1 MKKLL
6 LFTLS
11 IYLIQVVFAQF
22 GGGSGTN
29 IDPYRIY
36 TKSHMEELSDSLLLG
51 NSFTGVHFD
60 LMNDI
65 SDSLRTPVGK
75 NNFPFNGS
83 FHGKGHNI
91 ILGMDLRDSTQY
103 SYSQADYCLFPV
115 LGESAYLD
123 SLSISGYIFASLGL
137 VGNNYGEINYCINNL
152 SSPFTHDEIHNAIG
166 YEIYSA
172 GICKGNFG
180 GIIQNCMN
188 FSELY
193 GFFVGGI
200 VIEINVSDYQNFAK
214 LKNCINYGDITM
226 LNNFDSPSGGG
237 IAGLNIL
244 GYDENRPVIIE
255 NCKNYGNI
263 LFTGNYWVH
272 GVGGIAGYIIGNTL
286 ISNCINYGNI
296 EGKIMYGGG
305 IAGYINQY
313 TLIDKCSNYGKISG
327 ENNIGG
333 IFGLGAGFRI
343 SNCFNSGNVSGS
355 SYTGGIGFG
364 IEEPT
369 TDTIYN
375 CLNIGRT
382 NSSAIIA
389 NDAELEINSL
399 TITNNYYDKQMC
411 LSKGIAGE
419 DIPGSAEG
427 KLTTQL
433 TGTSPELQ
441 AMLGDGWSYAEG
453 RYPIPLGL
461 ENDSLAL
468 VAATP
473 VYLHFEN
480 EEDYNHVD
488 SVTKNFT
495 VTTGVSTG
503 LTTVAFDWEA
513 TNGRVSFSDENVTL
527 LSLGMENL
535 TVSLGDYSKNVR
547 INIVDIETSVPTQT
561 IENGI
566 TLYPNPAGEFIS
578 LNLNGINAERVD
590 VYDITGK
597 LLSTDN
603 LSSEQTQIFTGN
615 LKSGLYLLKVYNDS
629 QNITTLKFIKQ

>member
-6 LFTLS
+6 LS
-11 IYLIQVVFAQF
+11 ISIVLISGVAFAQF

-83 FHGKGHNI
+83 FHGKGHSI

-123 SLSISGYIFASLGL
+123 SLSVSGYIFASLGL
-137 VGNNYGEINYCINNL
+137 VGYNYGEINYCINNL

-180 GIIQNCMN
+180 GIIQNCIN

-200 VIEINVSDYQNFAK
+200 VIEMNVSDYQNFAK

-333 IFGLGAGFRI
+333 IFGLGAGFRL

-364 IEEPT
+364 IMEPT

-375 CLNIGRT
+375 CLNIGHT

-389 NDAELEINSL
+389 NDDELEINHL
-399 TITNNYYDKQMC
+399 TIANNFYDKQMC
-411 LSKGIAGE
+411 LNKGIA
-419 DIPGSAEG
+419 DVDVPNSAEG
-427 KLTTQL
+427 KLTNQL

-461 ENDSLAL
+461 ENDSMAL

-473 VYLHFEN
+473 VYLHFET
-480 EEDYNHVD
+480 EEEYNHVD
-488 SVTKNFT
+488 SVSKNFT
-495 VTTGVSTG
+495 VGLENNVS
-503 LTTVAFDWEA
+503 WEQA
-513 TNGRVSFSDENVTL
+513 NGRVSFSDESVTL
-527 LSLGMENL
+527 LSLGIENL
-535 TVSLGDYSKNVR
+535 TVSLGDYSKKVR
-547 INIVDIETSVPTQT
+547 INIVDIETSATQLT
-561 IENGI
+561 IENVI
-566 TLYPNPAGEFIS
+566 SVYPNPASDYINI
-578 LNLNGINAERVD
+578 NLNGVSADKMEIC
-590 VYDITGK
+590 DITGK
-597 LLSTDN
+597 VISSQIISTEH
-603 LSSEQTQIFTGN
+603 SQTNIKN
-615 LKSGLYLLKVYNDS
+615 LKPGLYLLKIYNKY
-629 QNITTLKFIKQ
+629 QNVTTLRFVKN